1 MRGSGLSAGQIC
13 KAGVR
18 SLTSLF
24 LAQGC
29 AVCDRPT
36 LQSFCLD
43 CQRQIQPPSTER
55 GHFPATEAGA
65 LPVMALGVYHGMLK
79 RAILTMKYS
88 DRPDIA
94 RPLGAALGQ
103 QWLAQMPCIT
113 NTDRKGTT
121 GNLYALPIPL
131 HACRYRERGYN
142 QAELI
147 AQSFGQVSGLPLL
160 SQGLVRAQAT
170 LPMHQLSLQAR
181 QQNLAQAFQIGPSLR
196 RLTRPKVLLIDDIYT
211 TGTTVQSAADTLT
224 RAGVCVMGV
233 LVIARATL

>member
-1 MRGSGLSAGQIC
+1 MKGSGLSVRQRC
-13 KAGVR
+13 KASVR

-43 CQRQIQPPSTER
+43 CQRQIQLPSAER
-55 GHFPATEAGA
+55 SQLSATAAGA
-65 LPVMALGVYHGMLK
+65 LPVMALGIYHGMLK

-103 QWLAQMPCIT
+103 KWLAQQPCKA
-113 NTDRKGTT
+113 NADRKGTT
-121 GNLYALPIPL
+121 SLYALPIPL
-131 HACRYRERGYN
+131 HASRYRERGYN

-147 AQSFGQVSGLPLL
+147 ARSFAQVSGLPLL
-160 SQGLVRAQAT
+160 SQGLVRSQAT
-170 LPMHQLSLQAR
+170 LPMHQLKLQAR

-196 RLTRPKVLLIDDIYT
+196 QLTQPRVLLIDDIYT
-211 TGTTVQSAADTLT
+211 TGTTVQSAADTLA
-224 RAGVCVMGV
+224 RAGVCVVGV